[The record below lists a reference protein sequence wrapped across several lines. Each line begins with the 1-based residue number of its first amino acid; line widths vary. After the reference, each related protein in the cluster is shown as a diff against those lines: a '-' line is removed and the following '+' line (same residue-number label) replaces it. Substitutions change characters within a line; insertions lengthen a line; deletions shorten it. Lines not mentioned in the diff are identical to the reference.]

1 MNDDELALL
10 DRKAARM
17 ARARRRAANVW
28 RQVAHAGTLGL
39 LLVVPTA
46 AGAAIGRALA
56 RAGSGRHAALV
67 GLVIG
72 LVIGAALVVLQV
84 RASLR
89 RARADDDAARV
100 DPPSDPG
107 GRPS

>member
-17 ARARRRAANVW
+17 AQARRRRSDVW

-39 LLVVPTA
+39 LLVLPTVV
-46 AGAAIGRALA
+46 GAAIGRAVT
-56 RAGSGRHAALV
+56 RSGGGRHAALV
-67 GLVIG
+67 GLLVG
-72 LVIGAALVVLQV
+72 LALGAALVVLQV

-89 RARADDDAARV
+89 HARAASSQDHA
-100 DPPSDPG
+100 PPPHDHEETP
-107 GRPS
+107 P